1 MDVYTLHLVKQYVQT
16 HLMDKTMRHIV
27 ASISPG
33 VKYDISYTVDDQVWK
48 HMWIDCL
55 NQAVEDLKNRE
66 ENITNNS

>member
-1 MDVYTLHLVKQYVQT
+1 
-16 HLMDKTMRHIV
+16 MDKTMRHIV